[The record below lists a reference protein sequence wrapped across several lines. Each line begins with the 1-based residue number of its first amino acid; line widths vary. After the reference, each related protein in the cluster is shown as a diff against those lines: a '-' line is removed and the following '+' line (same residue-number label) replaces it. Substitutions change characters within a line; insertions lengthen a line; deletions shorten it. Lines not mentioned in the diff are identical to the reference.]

1 MIAKCAGL
9 TVSQINILAGEIDS
23 RGWADDARRAA

>member
-23 RGWADDARRAA
+23 RGWGDSRRAA